1 MNTIDIENINK
12 ELAKR
17 EAANYEWKKGGDFTK
32 EFIEEKSTD
41 DLNKMIKDFSNIKKE
56 TANEKIKRFV
66 DEAFAEYSDGPE
78 DNMIVLGACNYYDDS
93 RCVVT
98 CDRPLKSINFNGFGH
113 RYNKLAYP
121 IGRDFDLEH
130 YDCHKHKY
138 VKGADDETYAKLS
151 VLTKKIEALLPD
163 IGLTSVEMYWD
174 DNNDALNEMWYGVH
188 AITKD
193 YQIVTFV
200 IRNDGMLCDENGF
213 DSFHNHIL
221 YKL

>member
-1 MNTIDIENINK
+1 MNNIDIENINK

-17 EAANYEWKKGGDFTK
+17 EAANYKWKRGGDFK
-32 EFIEEKSTD
+32 RKFIEEKSTD
-41 DLNKMIKDFSNIKKE
+41 HLNEMIENFSNIKKE
-56 TANEKIKRFV
+56 TANEKIKRLV
-66 DEAFAEYSDGPE
+66 DEAFAEYSDDPE
-78 DNMIVLGACNYYDDS
+78 DNMIVLGACNYFDDS
-93 RCVVT
+93 RCIST

-130 YDCHKHKY
+130 YDCFERKH
-138 VKGADDETYAKLS
+138 VKGTDDEKYTRLG

-163 IGLTSVEMYWD
+163 IGLDSIEKYWD
-174 DNNDALNEMWYGVH
+174 DNNFALNELWYGVH

-193 YQIVTFV
+193 YQIVAFV
-200 IRNDGMLCDENGF
+200 IRNDGMLCDEDSF
-213 DSFHNHIL
+213 ESFHNKIL